1 MKGFKMKNLLK
12 RLFSKRNLKIY
23 FVVLV
28 FGLFAYILND
38 LKAIR
43 RDLYA
48 VRVDYYNL
56 NNKQEDPSKYA
67 PTYTIISQEVK
78 NMSIYDEKA
87 NINNTSPISIYKP
100 AKVRVVKVEAKNN
113 TKSVQSADS
122 GGLGYADK
130 NGVVVMPIQIDPK
143 DDLNK
148 SPNSTYAQIIP
159 GGSTQFYMYFL
170 DTGKNLDS
178 LYSNGFYS
186 GGIE

>member
-1 MKGFKMKNLLK
+1 MKKFL
-12 RLFSKRNLKIY
+12 RRVFSKRNLKIM
-23 FVVLV
+23 FVVVV

-67 PTYTIISQEVK
+67 PTYTIVSQEVK
-78 NMSIYDEKA
+78 NMGIYDDKA
-87 NINNTSPISIYKP
+87 NINNTSTISIYKP

-148 SPNSTYAQIIP
+148 SPNSAYAQIIP
-159 GGSTQFYMYFL
+159 GGSTKFYLYFL
-170 DTGKNLDS
+170 DDGKEIDKLF
-178 LYSNGFYS
+178 SNGTYV
-186 GGIE
+186 GL

>member
-1 MKGFKMKNLLK
+1 MKKFL
-12 RLFSKRNLKIY
+12 RRVFSKRNLKIY
-23 FVVLV
+23 FVIVV

-56 NNKQEDPSKYA
+56 NNKQDDPSKYA
-67 PTYTIISQEVK
+67 PTYTIVSQEVK
-78 NMSIYDEKA
+78 NMGIYDEKA
-87 NINNTSPISIYKP
+87 NINNTSPVSVYKT

-130 NGVVVMPIQIDPK
+130 NGVVVTPIQIDPK

-159 GGSTQFYMYFL
+159 GGSTTFYLYFL
-170 DTGKNLDS
+170 DDGKEIDKLF
-178 LYSNGFYS
+178 SNGTYV
-186 GGIE
+186 GL